1 MISLPGG
8 NALLALASAIVW
20 GGGDFSGGVAVKAAG
35 GTLRSAFRVVLLSHT
50 VSLSI
55 LLLLALLW
63 GGAHP
68 SPATWAWGLLAGLFA
83 ALSLTTF
90 YVALSGGAMGAAAAL
105 SGLLAAAIPA
115 VVSILTEG
123 PPSPLHLAGFAVAG
137 LAIWLVAAGPQTPA
151 QAPAQPPA
159 QAAAHPG
166 APGSTLKPAPTP
178 TPPPHPADRR
188 SMLLAIAAGI
198 GFGLYFVA
206 MKMAGRGGLLWPMTT
221 VRIGSTSTCALLVVA
236 SLGRKPSADPAAPEI
251 TQPSAA
257 RYLPRKA
264 VLWALGPALLDTG
277 GNLLF
282 MAATRLGR
290 LDVAS
295 VLASLYPAS
304 TILLAAWMF
313 HERPTRRQGLGML
326 TAAAAVLMITL

>member
-35 GTLRSAFRVVLLSHT
+35 STLRSAFRVVLLSHT

-63 GGAHP
+63 GAHP

-137 LAIWLVAAGPQTPA
+137 LAIWLVAAAGP
-151 QAPAQPPA
+151 QPPA
-159 QAAAHPG
+159 QAAQVTAHTAAHPT
-166 APGSTLKPAPTP
+166 ALKPAQTPTP
-178 TPPPHPADRR
+178 APPPHPADRH

-221 VRIGSTSTCALLVVA
+221 VRIGSTSTCALLVLA
-236 SLGRKPSADPAAPEI
+236 TLGSKPSADPAAPEL
-251 TQPSAA
+251 THPSAA

-264 VLWALGPALLDTG
+264 VLWALGPAFLDTG

-313 HERPTRRQGLGML
+313 QERPTRRQGLGML

>member
-35 GTLRSAFRVVLLSHT
+35 CTLRSAFRVVLLSHT

-55 LLLLALLW
+55 LVLLALLW
-63 GGAHP
+63 GSAHP
-68 SPATWAWGLLAGLFA
+68 SPTTWAWGLLAGLFA

-90 YVALSGGAMGAAAAL
+90 YVALSGAAMGAAAAL

-115 VVSILTEG
+115 FVSILTEG
-123 PPSPLHLAGFAVAG
+123 PPNPLHLAGFAVAG
-137 LAIWLVAAGPQTPA
+137 LAIWLVAAGPQ
-151 QAPAQPPA
+151 PPA
-159 QAAAHPG
+159 Q
-166 APGSTLKPAPTP
+166 APTP
-178 TPPPHPADRR
+178 TPAPLPHPADRR

-221 VRIGSTSTCALLVVA
+221 VRIGSTSTCALLVLA
-236 SLGRKPSADPAAPEI
+236 TLGRKPSADPAAPEV
-251 TQPSAA
+251 TQPSATL
-257 RYLPRKA
+257 YLPRKA

-313 HERPTRRQGLGML
+313 QERPTRRQGLGML

>member
-1 MISLPGG
+1 MLPLRG
-8 NALLALASAIVW
+8 NAALALASAIIW
-20 GGGDFSGGVAVKAAG
+20 GGGDFSGGVAVKAAD
-35 GTLRSAFRVVLLSHT
+35 GTMRSAFRVVLLSHT

-55 LLLLALLW
+55 LLLLSLIW
-63 GGAHP
+63 GGSKP
-68 SPATWAWGLLAGLFA
+68 SGITVVWGLIAGIFA

-105 SGLLAAAIPA
+105 SGLLASAIPA
-115 VVSILTEG
+115 TVSAVTEG
-123 PPSPLHLAGFAVAG
+123 APGVLRLAGFGMAG
-137 LAIWLVAAGPQTPA
+137 LAIWLVAAGASTEDTGPTLETQSQSPA
-151 QAPAQPPA
+151 QI
-159 QAAAHPG
+159 QAG
-166 APGSTLKPAPTP
+166 N
-178 TPPPHPADRR
+178 RR
-188 SMLLAIAAGI
+188 TMTLAIAAGV

-206 MKMAGRGGLLWPMTT
+206 MKMAGRGGLLWPMTS
-221 VRIGSTSTCALLVVA
+221 VRIGSVSTCVVLVLA
-236 SLGRKPSADPAAPEI
+236 TLR
-251 TQPSAA
+251 A
-257 RYLPRKA
+257 RGSSDAIRTRAYLPRRA
-264 VLWALGPALLDTG
+264 VLWAMGPALLDTG

-326 TAAAAVLMITL
+326 TAAVAVVMITL